1 MDFDLSS
8 EQAMIADMV
17 ANFARNELWPLAERM
32 DVEDWWPEDVF
43 RKMGDLGILAIPIPE
58 EYGGAGSDVVTQML
72 VLEELSR
79 FCPAVALSWGAH
91 ANLCMYNL
99 FKNGNEEQ
107 KRRFLPKLGTG
118 EMVGCLGLT
127 EPGAGSDAVGMRT
140 TAKAV
145 AGGFLLNGT
154 KTLITNAPIADV
166 AIVYAKT
173 DVAAKARGITAF
185 LVEKGFPGFSV
196 SKNIKKMGHRG
207 SPTGQLIMED
217 CEVPEENVL
226 GTVNGG
232 VAVLMSGLDVER
244 ALFAGE
250 AIGIARGAFDQALQ
264 YAKEREQFGAPI
276 ASFQLVQAKLADMYA
291 DIEAGRLLCYK
302 AAQMAAEME
311 RGGKG
316 TEIHKLAA
324 ASMLFNAKM
333 CVRVVDEAVQI
344 HGGYGYTL
352 EYPVSRFYRDA
363 KLLTLGAGT
372 TEMRQLIIARELLK

>member
-1 MDFDLSS
+1 MDFELTS
-8 EQAMIADMV
+8 EQTMIRDMV
-17 ANFARNELWPLAERM
+17 ADFARKELWPLAERM
-32 DVEDWWPEDVF
+32 DEEEWFPEDIF
-43 RKMGDLGILAIPIPE
+43 QRLGALGILSIPIPE
-58 EYGGAGSDVVTQML
+58 EYGGAGGEVFSQML
-72 VLEELSR
+72 ALEEIAR
-79 FCPAVALSWGAH
+79 FCPAAALSFGAH

-99 FKNGNEEQ
+99 YKNGTDMQ
-107 KRRFLPKLGTG
+107 RRKYLPRLGTG
-118 EMVGCLGLT
+118 ELVGCLGLT
-127 EPGAGSDAVGMRT
+127 EPGVGSDAVDVRT
-140 TAKAV
+140 TAKRTP
-145 AGGFLLNGT
+145 GGFLLNGT

-173 DVAAKARGITAF
+173 DLQAGPRGITAF

-196 SKNIKKMGHRG
+196 SKPIKKMGHRG

-217 CEVPEENVL
+217 CEVPKENVL
-226 GTVNGG
+226 GDVNGG
-232 VAVLMSGLDVER
+232 VAVMMSGLDVER
-244 ALFAGE
+244 ALFAGQ

-276 ASFQLVQAKLADMYA
+276 GTYQLVQAKLADMYT
-291 DIEAGRLLCYK
+291 DIEAGRLLCYR
-302 AAQMAAEME
+302 AAHMAAEME

-316 TEIHKLAA
+316 TEIHKVAA

-352 EYPVSRFYRDA
+352 EYPVNRFYRDA